1 MKNKVILIGYRA
13 CGKTTIGRELAKRLN
28 WEFFDLDDVIQKK
41 EGKSISEMVK
51 TFGWE
56 YFRKLEKETLKEF
69 VGKKE
74 VVLAPGGGAVMHED
88 IMKELKAESFVV
100 WLWAPVEVILER
112 LAKDTKTASQRP
124 SLTNLGLKKEV
135 EEVLKKRTPLYE
147 KFSHIKVDTAS
158 LSVEEAVSEILK
170 EFRQ

>member
-1 MKNKVILIGYRA
+1 MSKIVLIGYRA
-13 CGKTTIGRELAKRLN
+13 CGKTTIGKELAKRLN
-28 WEFFDLDDVIQKK
+28 WNFFDLDDVIQKK
-41 EGKSISEMVK
+41 EGKSIREMVEAC
-51 TFGWE
+51 GWD
-56 YFRKLEKETLKEF
+56 YFRRLEANSLKDFLGKENI
-69 VGKKE
+69 
-74 VVLAPGGGAVMHED
+74 VLAPGGGAVMHEE
-88 IMKELKAESFVV
+88 IMEELKRESFVV